1 MWLILVSKII
11 HQHKWSTL
19 QNLTTGFSFWNSDIC
34 WLVSAEGNPRPYIA
48 KLVQPSQ
55 VINPLS
61 GFAFVISSRS
71 ECLRMHPT
79 HLFHILLFLNYLPPT
94 SSMPGRKSIVES
106 REKKNNLPSISYN
119 HIISYDVLLVFVRHK
134 KNQSKTVWLILIN
147 INVD

>member
-34 WLVSAEGNPRPYIA
+34 WLVRAEGNPRPYIA

-94 SSMPGRKSIVES
+94 SSMPGRKSIVAS
-106 REKKNNLPSISYN
+106 REKKITSPQY
-119 HIISYDVLLVFVRHK
+119 HII
-134 KNQSKTVWLILIN
+134 ILYHMMYYLCLSDIKR
-147 INVD
+147 IKVKLSD

>member
-48 KLVQPSQ
+48 KLFPGYQSIIWICVCYQFTEWMSANASNSFVPHSS
-55 VINPLS
+55 LS
-61 GFAFVISSRS
+61 KLSSS
-71 ECLRMHPT
+71 N
-79 HLFHILLFLNYLPPT
+79 LFNA
-94 SSMPGRKSIVES
+94 RKEIYSGEQ
-106 REKKNNLPSISYN
+106 REKNNLPSISYN